1 MSTLKLE
8 ANYRSDLSKGR
19 NKQIRREG
27 FVTGNVFGHNS
38 ESIAIEVNLQ
48 DLINQIKQSDMG
60 VKSLIDLK
68 IKGAPKKADGTVL
81 IKDFLKDPL
90 TRKVLDVQFQRISM
104 KEKVHVGVPI
114 EMVGD
119 APGIKE
125 GGILEQMLEE
135 LQISC
140 LPGAIP
146 KNIEVDVTGVGI
158 GSMIRVSEL
167 SVPQDI
173 EILTDADALVVNC
186 RPPHV
191 TAPEPVAEEAE
202 AAAEESTA
210 EGETTE

>member
-173 EILTDADALVVNC
+173 EILTDSDALVVNC